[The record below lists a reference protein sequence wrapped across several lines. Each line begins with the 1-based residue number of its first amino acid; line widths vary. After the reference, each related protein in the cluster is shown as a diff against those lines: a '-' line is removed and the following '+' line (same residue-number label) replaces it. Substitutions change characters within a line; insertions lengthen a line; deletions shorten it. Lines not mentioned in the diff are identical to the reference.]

1 MDFFWILVLII
12 SCFFSIKE
20 LKNSKRLPNDKIYN
34 FYQNSRY
41 YRLLFITI
49 AIVILI
55 VLVIIRK
62 LLGFYNYY

>member
-12 SCFFSIKE
+12 SCYFSIKE

-41 YRLLFITI
+41 YRLLFLT
-49 AIVILI
+49 IVIIFVIL
-55 VLVIIRK
+55 LVVIK
-62 LLGFYNYY
+62 KFLDFYNY